1 MGENSKIEW
10 TENTWNPWMGCH
22 KVSEGCRNCFA
33 HTDMRRYGWD
43 PEVVVRSKTRFYN
56 PLKWEKKA
64 ALTGKRTFVFACSWS
79 DWFIEEADPI
89 RDEAWE
95 IVKATPHLTYQI
107 LTKRP
112 ENITFRLP
120 KDWGEGYPNV
130 WLGVSVETNSQWIRI
145 IHLLKIPC
153 KCRFVSLEPLL
164 DLVNMTLLRNKQGRL
179 PIHWVIAGGET
190 GPHARPLRPIF
201 VRSIRDQCIKA
212 NIPFFFKSW
221 GEWKC
226 AEPDI
231 EEYRIGKDRVDC
243 YEKVGREKS
252 GRLLDGQ
259 EWSQFPV

>member
-10 TENTWNPWMGCH
+10 TDHTWNPWMGCH
-22 KVSEGCRNCFA
+22 KVSEGCRNCYA
-33 HTDMRRYGWD
+33 HREMRQYGKD
-43 PEVVVRSKTRFYN
+43 PEVVVRSKTRFYD

-64 ALTGKRTFVFACSWS
+64 ALTGERTFVFACSWS

-95 IVKATPHLTYQI
+95 IVKATPHLIYQI

-112 ENITFRLP
+112 ENIVSRLP

-130 WLGVSVETNSQWIRI
+130 WLGVSVETNSQWMRI
-145 IHLLKIPC
+145 MRLIKIPC
-153 KCRFVSLEPLL
+153 RCRFISAEPLL
-164 DLVNMTLLRNKQGRL
+164 DMIRLTLCI

-190 GPHARPLRPIF
+190 GLNARPLRPKF
-201 VRSIRDQCIKA
+201 VRYLREQCIKA

-221 GEWKC
+221 GEWRC
-226 AEPDI
+226 NEPDS
-231 EEYRIGKDRVDC
+231 EEYKTGVNRVDC
-243 YEKVGREKS
+243 YEKVGRANS

-259 EWSQFPV
+259 EWSQFPT